1 MSAPGQQPN
10 DPAQQTGGNG
20 VAPGAGSSGPFV
32 SGGGP
37 SGVPAAPSSQP
48 QSPQSQPQPQ
58 YGQYAQP
65 DYGAMLSQYDP
76 NYNPYLYGAPDPEPK
91 KDDGRENGPRMS
103 SAQTPRTP
111 GTAYPGGAGQNGPYA
126 AGGSTN
132 GNPNGNPNW
141 NPNWN
146 PAAPSTPGDGH
157 TPRYF
162 YGIDVNDPNQNP
174 LYGRWDSYAIIAFV
188 FALVFSVPLLPAIMG
203 VISLWRTGTFHMKGR
218 ALAIAAIIINVL
230 TTALQIW
237 MWVNGIDVTDLTNQ
251 MLNMVGS
258 GSESGSGDTMTT

>member
-37 SGVPAAPSSQP
+37 SGVPAAPSSSQP

-58 YGQYAQP
+58 AQPQYGQYAQP
-65 DYGAMLSQYDP
+65 GYGAMLSQYDP

-91 KDDGRENGPRMS
+91 KDDGGENGPRMS
-103 SAQTPRTP
+103 SAQVPCTP
-111 GTAYPGGAGQNGPYA
+111 GAAYPGGA
-126 AGGSTN
+126 
-132 GNPNGNPNW
+132 
-141 NPNWN
+141 
-146 PAAPSTPGDGH
+146 GH

-203 VISLWRTGTFHMKGR
+203 IISLWRTGTFHMKGR
-218 ALAIAAIIINVL
+218 ALAVAAIIINVL

-258 GSESGSGDTMTT
+258 GSGSGDTMTT